1 MLLNN
6 KNLFKTSIII
16 SYIVIEIILGV
27 LIQTTSGILNTT
39 SSFLA
44 VVLAFLFSIYLLLTN
59 ININKELI
67 LLSCGLFCT
76 VLADLFLVVI
86 KPMMQ
91 LHAMIF
97 FSLTQICYFIIIYL
111 NQENTNKKVIH
122 LIIRITITG
131 ISLLATVLVL
141 KENTDALSLI
151 SLFYYANLISNII
164 FSFTI
169 NKINIIFSIGLI
181 LFACCDLLIGLNI
194 MASSYLPIEEGT
206 ILYFLAHPGFNLAWV
221 FYVPSQI
228 LISLSSITLNEEQ
241 PNK

>member
-27 LIQTTSGILNTT
+27 LVQTTSGILNTT

-44 VVLAFLFSIYLLLTN
+44 VVLAFVFSIYLLLTN

-169 NKINIIFSIGLI
+169 NEINIIFSIGLI

-194 MASSYLPIEEGT
+194 MVSSYLPIEEGT
-206 ILYFLAHPGFNLAWV
+206 LLYFLAHPGFNLAWV
-221 FYVPSQI
+221 FYVPSQV
-228 LISLSSITLNEEQ
+228 LLSLYSL
-241 PNK
+241 KK

>member
-44 VVLAFLFSIYLLLTN
+44 VVLAFLFSIYLLLIN

-228 LISLSSITLNEEQ
+228 LISLSSITLNE
-241 PNK
+241 

>member
-27 LIQTTSGILNTT
+27 LVQTTSGILNTT

-44 VVLAFLFSIYLLLTN
+44 VVLAFVFSIYLLLTN

-122 LIIRITITG
+122 LIIRIAITG

-228 LISLSSITLNEEQ
+228 LISLSSITLNE
-241 PNK
+241 

>member
-44 VVLAFLFSIYLLLTN
+44 VVLAFVFSIYLLLTN

-86 KPMMQ
+86 NPMMQ

-122 LIIRITITG
+122 LIIRITITS

-169 NKINIIFSIGLI
+169 NEINIIFSIGLI

-206 ILYFLAHPGFNLAWV
+206 ILYFLAHPGFNLAWI
-221 FYVPSQI
+221 FYVPSQV
-228 LISLSSITLNEEQ
+228 LLSLYSL
-241 PNK
+241 KKGL

>member
-27 LIQTTSGILNTT
+27 LVQTTSGILNTT

-44 VVLAFLFSIYLLLTN
+44 VVLAFVFSIYLLLTN

-169 NKINIIFSIGLI
+169 NEINIIFSIGLI

-206 ILYFLAHPGFNLAWV
+206 LLYFLAHPGFNLAWG
-221 FYVPSQI
+221 FYVPSQV
-228 LISLSSITLNEEQ
+228 LLSLYSL
-241 PNK
+241 KK

>member
-1 MLLNN
+1 ML
-6 KNLFKTSIII
+6 
-16 SYIVIEIILGV
+16 
-27 LIQTTSGILNTT
+27 
-39 SSFLA
+39 
-44 VVLAFLFSIYLLLTN
+44 
-59 ININKELI
+59 ELI

-169 NKINIIFSIGLI
+169 NEINIIFSIGLI

-206 ILYFLAHPGFNLAWV
+206 LLYFLAHPGFNLAWI
-221 FYVPSQI
+221 FYVPSQV
-228 LISLSSITLNEEQ
+228 LLSLYSL
-241 PNK
+241 KK

>member
-27 LIQTTSGILNTT
+27 LVQTTSGILNTT

-44 VVLAFLFSIYLLLTN
+44 VILAFVFSIYLLLTN

-169 NKINIIFSIGLI
+169 NEINIIFSIGLI

-206 ILYFLAHPGFNLAWV
+206 LLYFLAHPGFNLAWV
-221 FYVPSQI
+221 FYVPSQV
-228 LISLSSITLNEEQ
+228 LLSLYSL
-241 PNK
+241 KK

>member
-27 LIQTTSGILNTT
+27 LVQTTSGILNTT

-44 VVLAFLFSIYLLLTN
+44 VVLAFVFSIYLLLTN

-169 NKINIIFSIGLI
+169 NEINIIFSIGLI

-206 ILYFLAHPGFNLAWV
+206 LLYFLAHPGFNLAWI
-221 FYVPSQI
+221 FYVPSQV
-228 LISLSSITLNEEQ
+228 LLSLYSL
-241 PNK
+241 KK